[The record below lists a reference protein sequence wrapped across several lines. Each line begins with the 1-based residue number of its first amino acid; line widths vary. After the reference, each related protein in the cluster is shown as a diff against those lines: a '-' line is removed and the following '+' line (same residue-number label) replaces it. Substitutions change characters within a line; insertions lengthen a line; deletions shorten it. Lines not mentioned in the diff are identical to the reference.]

1 MKLREAIINLYSV
14 MHECQRKGN
23 YISADRIALIIDKM
37 EKLEELEMKW
47 NQINLLTWRRFISLQ
62 DLLNEEVFNMTSNEF
77 YQRISDLYSALRHA
91 QANNNYDQADRI
103 AITIETLEEVF
114 YNEPH

>member
-1 MKLREAIINLYSV
+1 
-14 MHECQRKGN
+14 
-23 YISADRIALIIDKM
+23 
-37 EKLEELEMKW
+37 
-47 NQINLLTWRRFISLQ
+47 
-62 DLLNEEVFNMTSNEF
+62 MTSNEF

-91 QANNNYDQADRI
+91 QASNNYDQADRI